1 MIEAALEHLRRG
13 GVVAAATESFFG
25 LLADATRTDAVD
37 VLVRLKP
44 RGAEKGIPLLLPSRE
59 AWEKWV
65 VALPEVARR
74 LGAAFWPGPLTVAL
88 PARSGLDPRTLLD
101 GRVAVRLPGPSA
113 AAELAARFERPLTAT
128 SANFPGLPPA
138 LTDAQVRR
146 TFSSV
151 LPDHLIVLP
160 GRAPGGVP
168 STVVVVEDDAYR
180 VVRPGAVSEARIRAV
195 AGVDPSDPN
204 R

>member
-1 MIEAALEHLRRG
+1 
-13 GVVAAATESFFG
+13 
-25 LLADATRTDAVD
+25 LADATRTDAVD